1 MSSAEGL
8 SPSPLLRRGAGGD
21 DVADLKVRLVELGH
35 LDPGALAD
43 EEFDDATATGV
54 RLFQQVRGLSVDGIV
69 GPLTRQA
76 LQEAGWRLGERVL
89 EEVAGRPMR
98 GDDVAA
104 LQHRLLQLGF
114 AVGRVDGS
122 FGRITA
128 QALADFQSNIG
139 VLSDGCAGPATF
151 KALARLSPMVANGR
165 ADVLRD
171 NERIVVAGPRL
182 TGKVLVIDPAHGAE
196 DTGNTGHGLTE
207 ADLAFDLAGR
217 VAQRLAAHGAVAI
230 QTRSRNDC
238 PTDRQR
244 ADLANDHGA
253 DLVLSL
259 HFDAIPSPLGNGV
272 ASYFFGSGT
281 HSVGSSVGER
291 LADLINREICMRTG
305 FRNGRSHGKS
315 WEILRFTAMP
325 AVHTELGYLSN
336 IDDASK
342 LADADVLDT
351 MADALVVA
359 IQRLFLPPDLDFA
372 TGRLQLDG
380 LLT

>member
-1 MSSAEGL
+1 M
-8 SPSPLLRRGAGGD
+8 LRRGAGGE
-21 DVADLKVRLVELGH
+21 DVTDLKVRLVELGH

-43 EEFDDATATGV
+43 DEFDDATAIGV
-54 RLFQQVRGLSVDGIV
+54 RLFQQIRGLSVDGTV
-69 GPLTRQA
+69 GHLTRQA
-76 LQEAGWRLGERVL
+76 LQEAGCRLGERVL
-89 EEVAGRPMR
+89 ENVRGRPMR

-122 FGRITA
+122 FGTITA
-128 QALADFQSNIG
+128 RALAEFQSNIG
-139 VLSDGCAGPATF
+139 LPPDGCAGPATF
-151 KALARLSPMVANGR
+151 TALARLSPMVANGR

-171 NERIVVAGPRL
+171 NERILDAGPRL
-182 TGKVLVIDPAHGAE
+182 TGKVLVIDPAHGA
-196 DTGNTGHGLTE
+196 DDAGNTGNGLTE
-207 ADLAFDLAGR
+207 ADLAFALAGR
-217 VAQRLAAHGAVAI
+217 VVERLDSHGAVAI

-238 PTDRQR
+238 PSDRQR

-253 DLVLSL
+253 HLVLSL

-281 HSVGSSVGER
+281 HSVGSSVAER
-291 LADLINREICMRTG
+291 LADVINREISMRTG
-305 FRNGRSHGKS
+305 LRNGRSHGKS
-315 WEILRFTAMP
+315 WDILRFTTMP
-325 AVHTELGYLSN
+325 AVQTELGYLSN
-336 IDDASK
+336 SQDAAQ
-342 LADADVLDT
+342 LTDPAVLDA

-359 IQRLFLPPDLDFA
+359 VQRLFLPPDLDPP

>member
-1 MSSAEGL
+1 LSSPDGL
-8 SPSPLLRRGAGGD
+8 SPSPLLRRGASGD

-43 EEFDDATATGV
+43 DDFDDATETGV
-54 RLFQQVRGLSVDGIV
+54 RLFQQIRGLSVDGIV
-69 GPLTRQA
+69 GPSTRQA

-122 FGRITA
+122 FGEITGR
-128 QALADFQSNIG
+128 ALADFQNNIG
-139 VLSDGCAGPATF
+139 LPADGSAGPATF
-151 KALARLSPMVANGR
+151 KALGRLSPMVANGR

-171 NERIVVAGPRL
+171 NERILVAGPRL
-182 TGKVLVIDPAHGAE
+182 TGKVLVIDPAHGA
-196 DTGNTGHGLTE
+196 DDNGNTGNGLTE
-207 ADLAFDLAGR
+207 ADLAFDLSGR
-217 VAQRLAAHGAVAI
+217 VAERLAAHGAVAI
-230 QTRSRNDC
+230 QTRSRNGC
-238 PTDRQR
+238 PSD
-244 ADLANDHGA
+244 
-253 DLVLSL
+253 
-259 HFDAIPSPLGNGV
+259 GV

-281 HSVGSSVGER
+281 HSVGSSIGER
-291 LADLINREICMRTG
+291 LADLINREICIRTG
-305 FRNGRSHGKS
+305 LRNGRSHGKT
-315 WEILRFTAMP
+315 WDILRFTAMP

-336 IDDASK
+336 VDDASR
-342 LADADVLDT
+342 LADTDVLDT

>member
-1 MSSAEGL
+1 LSSADGL
-8 SPSPLLRRGAGGD
+8 TPSSLLRRGAGGD
-21 DVADLKVRLVELGH
+21 DVADLKLRLVELGH

-43 EEFDDATATGV
+43 DGFDDATETGV

-69 GPLTRQA
+69 GPFTRQA
-76 LQEAGWRLGERVL
+76 LQEAGWQLGERIL
-89 EEVAGRPMR
+89 TEVDGRPMR

-122 FGRITA
+122 FGSVTA
-128 QALADFQSNIG
+128 RALADFQGNIG
-139 VLSDGCAGPATF
+139 LPADGCAGPATF

-171 NERIVVAGPRL
+171 NERILVSGPRL
-182 TGKVLVIDPAHGAE
+182 TGKVIVIDPAHGGDDA
-196 DTGNTGHGLTE
+196 GNTANGLFE
-207 ADLAFDLAGR
+207 ADLAFDLSGR
-217 VAQRLAAHGAVAI
+217 VAERLAAHGAVAI
-230 QTRSRNDC
+230 QSRSRNDC
-238 PTDRQR
+238 PSDRQR
-244 ADLANDHGA
+244 SELANDHAA
-253 DLVLSL
+253 DLLLSL

-272 ASYFFGSGT
+272 ASYYFGSGT

-305 FRNGRSHGKS
+305 LRNGRSHGKT
-315 WEILRFTAMP
+315 WDILRFTAMP

-336 IDDASK
+336 PDDAAL
-342 LADADVLDT
+342 LADPAVLDT
-351 MADALVVA
+351 MADALVVS

>member
-1 MSSAEGL
+1 MSSADGPT
-8 SPSPLLRRGAGGD
+8 PSPLLRRGAGGD

-43 EEFDDATATGV
+43 DDFDDATGIGV

-69 GPLTRQA
+69 GPLTREA

-89 EEVAGRPMR
+89 EEVTGRRMR

-128 QALADFQSNIG
+128 QALAEFQSNIG
-139 VLSDGCAGPATF
+139 LPADGCAGPATF
-151 KALARLSPMVANGR
+151 KALGRLSPMVANGR

-171 NERIVVAGPRL
+171 NERILVAGPRL
-182 TGKVLVIDPAHGAE
+182 TGKVVVIDPAHGGD
-196 DTGNTGHGLTE
+196 DTGNTGNGLTE
-207 ADLAFDLAGR
+207 ADLAFDLSGR
-217 VAQRLAAHGAVAI
+217 VAERLAAHGAVAI
-230 QTRSRNDC
+230 RTRSRNDC

-259 HFDAIPSPLGNGV
+259 HFDAIPSPRGNGV
-272 ASYFFGSGT
+272 ASYYFGSGT

-291 LADLINREICMRTG
+291 LADLINRETCMRTG
-305 FRNGRSHGKS
+305 LRNGGSHGKT
-315 WEILRFTAMP
+315 WDILRFTAMP

-336 IDDASK
+336 ADDAAR
-342 LADADVLDT
+342 LADTDVLDT
-351 MADALVVA
+351 IADALVVA
-359 IQRLFLPPDLDFA
+359 IQRLFLPPDLDFT
-372 TGRLQLDG
+372 TGRLELDG

>member
-1 MSSAEGL
+1 LSSADGL
-8 SPSPLLRRGAGGD
+8 TSSSLLHRGVGGD
-21 DVADLKVRLVELGH
+21 GVADLKVRLVELGH

-43 EEFDDATATGV
+43 DDFDHATETAV
-54 RLFQQVRGLSVDGIV
+54 RLFQQVRGLSVDGVV

-76 LQEAGWRLGERVL
+76 LHEAGWRLGERVL

-128 QALADFQSNIG
+128 QALAEFQNNIG
-139 VLSDGCAGPATF
+139 VPADGCAGPATF
-151 KALARLSPMVANGR
+151 KALGRLSPMVANGR

-171 NERIVVAGPRL
+171 NERILVAGPRL
-182 TGKVLVIDPAHGAE
+182 TGKVLVIDPAHGAD
-196 DTGNTGHGLTE
+196 DTGNTCNGLTE
-207 ADLAFDLAGR
+207 ADLAFDLSGR
-217 VAQRLAAHGAVAI
+217 VAERLAAHGAVAI

-244 ADLANDHGA
+244 ADLANDHAA

-259 HFDAIPSPLGNGV
+259 HFDAIPSPRGNGV

-291 LADLINREICMRTG
+291 LADLINREVCIRTG
-305 FRNGRSHGKS
+305 LRNGGSHGKT
-315 WEILRFTAMP
+315 WDILRFTAMP

-336 IDDASK
+336 ADDASR
-342 LADADVLDT
+342 LADTDVLDT
-351 MADALVVA
+351 MADALVVS
-359 IQRLFLPPDLDFA
+359 IQRLFLPADLDFT
-372 TGRLQLDG
+372 TGRLELDG